1 MPELA
6 PSAQK
11 PNQHMTANAGNL
23 GHFAGTPAATKCSTR
38 MGMQPVTTA
47 TGLAAKEHKRR
58 LPISVRQESRQ
69 EFVPCQFFSQ
79 RPRPEGL

>member
-1 MPELA
+1 
-6 PSAQK
+6 
-11 PNQHMTANAGNL
+11 
-23 GHFAGTPAATKCSTR
+23 
-38 MGMQPVTTA
+38 MQPVTTA